1 MSMVTSALK
10 RPITTVVITVSL
22 LIFAVLSA
30 IKIPIDIFPQLNL
43 PTIYVIESYGG
54 MSPQQME
61 GFFSTRLQDQFLYVN
76 GVKTITSKNIQGLTM
91 LKLSFYESTDMA
103 EAEAQVALQVN
114 RAMKFFP
121 PGALPPQVVRFD
133 ASSLPVG
140 QLVLSAPS
148 RSLKEIYDMAATRIR
163 PMFASVPGLSAPPP
177 FGANSRSITVN
188 VDPNKLRSYN
198 LTSDQVVEALAKFNV
213 MSPSGYLRMDNT
225 MFVTAINT
233 LVKQVD
239 EFGNIPV
246 VTKNGVPILVKDV
259 ARVADASD
267 VTVDYA
273 LINGKRSVYIPV
285 VKTADASTWSVVQSL
300 KGKIPE
306 MQNLLPEDVKI
317 SYEFDQSVFVINAV
331 KSLMT
336 EGGLGAL
343 LTGLMVLLFLRDWR
357 SSLIV
362 VITIPVSILIGVL
375 LLSLFGQT
383 INIMTLS
390 GLALAIGILVDQA
403 TVTIENIHQHLEMG
417 KNKAQAIYDA
427 CEEISFPLLLILLC
441 ILAVFAPSFL
451 MNGVPKAMFLP
462 LSMSIGLTMIV
473 SYVLAQTLVP
483 ILSNWLIKAETYQH
497 YEHGELHAH
506 AGEALNKPQEGQIIH
521 HLKQEQQ
528 HPEKNDLFER
538 VKLRFM
544 HIIQSWMP
552 AKKIIVPVYLIVV
565 IALAGLCFVFIGK
578 DMMPKLNNGQFQIRI
593 KEPDGTRLERTE
605 DKLKQVLQIID
616 STVNHH
622 VAISSGY
629 VGLIPSS
636 YGSSNMY
643 IFNTGTHEAV
653 LQVNLD
659 PEYKM
664 NMDELKDALRKNIA
678 SRLPDLRLTFEP
690 IDMTEKIMS
699 QGASTPIE
707 IRVAGKDMAQ
717 IEGYANKVLTK
728 LKNIPYLRDVQIVQ
742 PLRFPVVTIT
752 LDRLKAAQLGLNVTD
767 IARSVTA
774 STSSS
779 RFTEK
784 NQWLDEKSAYT
795 YQVQVQIPEYVM
807 NNMAELKEIPLVKG
821 QNTPVLGDIAT
832 FKVKY
837 VPGEYD
843 RSGPRR
849 FLTVSANI
857 YKKDL
862 GTATNDVQQA
872 IKSVGAPPRGLLAEV
887 KGMSSLLTET
897 LTSLQNG
904 LLFAILVILL
914 LLAANYQSF
923 KLSLTVLSTV
933 PAVILGSLTA
943 LLLTGSTLNLQS
955 YMGMIMSTG
964 VSVANAILIVTNAE
978 TLRLEYKDATRAAVI
993 SASIRLRPILMTS
1006 LAMMAG
1012 MVPMASGMGE
1022 AGEQTAPLGR
1032 AVIGGLFA
1040 STIAALFILPQVF
1053 AWVQQKTTYKSPSLM
1068 EGVKTNQTKELQ
1080 TLSIEP

>member
-1 MSMVTSALK
+1 MVSSALK
-10 RPITTVVITVSL
+10 RPITVVVITMSL

-91 LKLSFYESTDMA
+91 LKLSFYENVNMA
-103 EAEAQVALQVN
+103 EAQAQVALQVN

-121 PGALPPQVVRFD
+121 PGALPPQVVRYD

-140 QLVLSAPS
+140 QLVLSAPG
-148 RSLKEIYDMAATRIR
+148 RSLKEIYDLAATRIR

-177 FGANSRSITVN
+177 FGANSRSITVS
-188 VDPNKLRSYN
+188 VDPNKMRSYD
-198 LTSDQVVEALAKFNV
+198 LTPDQVVEALAKFNA
-213 MSPSGYLRMDNT
+213 MSPSGNLRINNT
-225 MFVTAINT
+225 MFTTTINS
-233 LVKQVD
+233 LVKKSE
-239 EFGNIPV
+239 EFGDIPIK
-246 VTKNGVPILVKDV
+246 TKNGVSILVKDV
-259 ARVADASD
+259 ARVADAAD

-300 KGKIPE
+300 KSKIPE
-306 MQNLLPEDVKI
+306 MQSLLPDDVKI
-317 SYEFDQSVFVINAV
+317 SYEFDQSIFVINAV

-362 VITIPVSILIGVL
+362 VITIPVSILLGVFL
-375 LLSLFGQT
+375 LGMFGQT

-417 KNKAQAIYDA
+417 KSKKLAIYDA

-473 SYVLAQTLVP
+473 SYLLAQTLGP
-483 ILSNWLIKAETYQH
+483 ILSNWLIKAEQYQH
-497 YEHGELHAH
+497 YHHGKLHAH
-506 AGEALNKPQEGQIIH
+506 AGEALNRKEEIQINK
-521 HLKQEQQ
+521 HLKEEQD
-528 HPEKNDLFER
+528 HPEDNDFFEK
-538 VKLRFM
+538 VKMRFM
-544 HIIQSWMP
+544 EIITRWMP
-552 AKKIIVPVYLIVV
+552 NKKLIVPIYIVAV
-565 IALAGLCFVFIGK
+565 IVLAGVGFVVIGK
-578 DMMPKLNNGQFQIRI
+578 DMMPKLNNGQFLIRI
-593 KEPDGTRLERTE
+593 KAPDGTRLERTE
-605 DKLKQVLQIID
+605 DKFKQVLNIID
-616 STVNHH
+616 KTVDHH
-622 VAISSGY
+622 IAISSGY
-629 VGLIPSS
+629 VGIVPSS
-636 YGSSNMY
+636 YGTSNLY

-659 PEYKM
+659 EHYKV
-664 NMDELKDALRKNIA
+664 NMDELKDALRKNI
-678 SRLPDLRLTFEP
+678 SHELPDLRITFEP

-699 QGASTPIE
+699 QGAATPIE
-707 IRVAGKDMAQ
+707 IRVAGKDMTQ
-717 IEGYANKVLTK
+717 IETYANKAVAK
-728 LKNIPYLRDVQIVQ
+728 LKEISYLRDVQIAQ
-742 PLRFPVVTIT
+742 PLRIPVVAIT
-752 LDRLKAAQLGLNVTD
+752 LDREKVSQFGLNVTD

-784 NQWLDEKSAYT
+784 NQWLDEKAAYT

-807 NNMAELKEIPLVKG
+807 NTMDELKEIPLLKG
-821 QNTPVLGDIAT
+821 QSTPTLADVAD
-832 FKVKY
+832 FKVIY
-837 VPGEYD
+837 SPGEYD

-862 GTATNDVQQA
+862 GTATTDVQKA
-872 IKSVGAPPRGLLAEV
+872 MNSLGAPPKGLVAEL
-887 KGMSSLLTET
+887 KGISSLLTET
-897 LTSLQNG
+897 MSSLQSG
-904 LLFAILVILL
+904 LGFAILVIFL

-964 VSVANAILIVTNAE
+964 VSVANAILIVTNGEA
-978 TLRLEYKDATRAAVI
+978 LRLEFKDATRASITA
-993 SASIRLRPILMTS
+993 AAIRLRPILMTS
-1006 LAMMAG
+1006 FAMMAG
-1012 MVPMASGMGE
+1012 MIPMASGMGE

-1040 STIAALFILPQVF
+1040 STLAALFILPLVF
-1053 AWVQQKTTYKSPSLM
+1053 AWVQSKTTYESPSLM
-1068 EGVKTNQTKELQ
+1068 PEKTKQTS
-1080 TLSIEP
+1080 TI

>member
-1 MSMVTSALK
+1 MVTSALK
-10 RPITTVVITVSL
+10 RPITVVVVTMSL

-91 LKLSFYESTDMA
+91 LKLSFYENVNMA
-103 EAEAQVALQVN
+103 EAQAQVALQVN

-121 PGALPPQVVRFD
+121 PGALPPQVVRYD

-140 QLVLSAPS
+140 QLVLSAPG

-177 FGANSRSITVN
+177 FGANSRSITVS
-188 VDPNKLRSYN
+188 VDPNKMRSYD
-198 LTSDQVVEALAKFNV
+198 LTPDQVVEALAKFNA
-213 MSPSGYLRMDNT
+213 MSPSGNLRINNT
-225 MFVTAINT
+225 MFTTTINS
-233 LVKQVD
+233 LVKRSE
-239 EFGNIPV
+239 EFGDIPIK
-246 VTKNGVPILVKDV
+246 TKNGVSVLVKDV
-259 ARVADASD
+259 ARVADAAD

-300 KGKIPE
+300 KSKIPE
-306 MQNLLPEDVKI
+306 MQSLLPDDVKI
-317 SYEFDQSVFVINAV
+317 SYEFDQSIFVINAV
-331 KSLMT
+331 KSLIT

-362 VITIPVSILIGVL
+362 VITIPVSILLGVFL
-375 LLSLFGQT
+375 LGMFGQT

-417 KNKAQAIYDA
+417 KSKKLAIYDA
-427 CEEISFPLLLILLC
+427 CEEIAFPLLLILLC

-451 MNGVPKAMFLP
+451 MNGIPKAMFLP

-483 ILSNWLIKAETYQH
+483 ILSNWLIKAEQYQH
-497 YEHGELHAH
+497 YVHGETHAH
-506 AGEALNKPQEGQIIH
+506 AGEALNQKEETQVNN
-521 HLKQEQQ
+521 HLKEEQD
-528 HPEKNDLFER
+528 HPEGNDFFEK
-538 VKLRFM
+538 VKMRFM
-544 HIIQSWMP
+544 GIITRWMP
-552 AKKIIVPVYLIVV
+552 NKKLIVPIYIVAV
-565 IALAGLCFVFIGK
+565 IVLTGVGFVVIGK
-578 DMMPKLNNGQFQIRI
+578 DMMPKLNNGQFLIRI
-593 KEPDGTRLERTE
+593 KAPDGTRLERTE
-605 DKLKQVLQIID
+605 DKFKEVLNIID
-616 STVNHH
+616 KTVDHH
-622 VAISSGY
+622 IAISSGY
-629 VGLIPSS
+629 VGIVPSS
-636 YGSSNMY
+636 YGTSNLY

-653 LQVNLD
+653 LQVNLN
-659 PEYKM
+659 ENYKV
-664 NMDELKDALRKNIA
+664 NMDELKDALRKNI
-678 SRLPDLRLTFEP
+678 SHQLPDLRITFEP

-699 QGASTPIE
+699 QGAATPIE
-707 IRVAGKDMAQ
+707 IRVAGKDMTQ
-717 IEGYANKVLTK
+717 IEGYANKAVAK
-728 LKNIPYLRDVQIVQ
+728 LKQISYLRDVQIVQ
-742 PLRFPVVTIT
+742 PLRIPVVAIT
-752 LDRLKAAQLGLNVTD
+752 LDRQKVSQFGLNVTD

-784 NQWLDEKSAYT
+784 NQWLDEKAAYT

-807 NNMAELKEIPLVKG
+807 NTMDELKEIPLLKG
-821 QNTPVLGDIAT
+821 QSTPTLADVAD
-832 FKVKY
+832 FKVIY
-837 VPGEYD
+837 SPGEYD

-862 GTATNDVQQA
+862 GTATADVQKA
-872 IKSVGAPPRGLLAEV
+872 MTSLGAPPKGLVAEL

-897 LTSLQNG
+897 MSSLQSG
-904 LLFAILVILL
+904 LAFAVLVIFL

-964 VSVANAILIVTNAE
+964 VSVANAILIVTNGE
-978 TLRLEYKDATRAAVI
+978 KLRLEFKDATRASI
-993 SASIRLRPILMTS
+993 TSAAIRLRPILMTS
-1006 LAMMAG
+1006 FAMMAG

-1040 STIAALFILPQVF
+1040 STLAALFILPLVF
-1053 AWVQQKTTYKSPSLM
+1053 AWVQNKTTYESPSLM
-1068 EGVKTNQTKELQ
+1068 PEETTAIQTS
-1080 TLSIEP
+1080 TI